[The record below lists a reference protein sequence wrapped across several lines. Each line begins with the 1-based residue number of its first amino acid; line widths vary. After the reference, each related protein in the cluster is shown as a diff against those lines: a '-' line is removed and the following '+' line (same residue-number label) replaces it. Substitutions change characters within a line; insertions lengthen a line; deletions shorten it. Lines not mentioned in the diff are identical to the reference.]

1 VGVNHEQLAGLAT
14 LNPPIKL
21 CGVEAEPT
29 L

>member
-14 LNPPIKL
+14 LNPPMEL